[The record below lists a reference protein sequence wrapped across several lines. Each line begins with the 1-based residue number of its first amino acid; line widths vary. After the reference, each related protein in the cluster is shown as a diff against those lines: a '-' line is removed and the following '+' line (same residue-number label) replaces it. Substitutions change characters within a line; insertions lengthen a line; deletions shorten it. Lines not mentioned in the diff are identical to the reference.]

1 MLIAGRFPEVKKHSW
16 EFPGVVM
23 ILTPNPAGMTAPWVG
38 RNLFQRAGLGE
49 TVNEAW
55 NRFFSLDFEGHFGR
69 SSLRLLGVWNPLWTF
84 FVGLVWG
91 EWELGSF
98 LFRWVWGLAESTLAT
113 LVALFVMIL
122 FRWGDHRGWWKALP
136 LLGRPGG
143 GRYLVLMAALVPPG
157 IVLALHGMV
166 GAINLLFPGDPM
178 AAQFHWGYYGKGVFG
193 GWLLLL
199 VFFLFK
205 SWQDTRDEARLS
217 QLKARELEKERL
229 QALLNQLKDQMNP
242 HFLFNTLNTVAA
254 LIPENPSKAELVV
267 VKLSTLLQGIL
278 ASTRRTH
285 HPLSKELEFCGNY
298 LEIEQVRFGPRLEWE
313 VALDASLDAQKVEVP
328 VLLLQPIVEN
338 AVKHGLSSLASGG
351 KVWIKVLLREDTVE
365 LMVEDNGVGFG
376 KSPYSGSGTALGNC
390 RKRLEL
396 AYGPDGSL
404 AIREREGGGTQIIMR
419 LPAGSAGKTGGEK

>member
-1 MLIAGRFPEVKKHSW
+1 
-16 EFPGVVM
+16 
-23 ILTPNPAGMTAPWVG
+23 
-38 RNLFQRAGLGE
+38 
-49 TVNEAW
+49 
-55 NRFFSLDFEGHFGR
+55 
-69 SSLRLLGVWNPLWTF
+69 
-84 FVGLVWG
+84 
-91 EWELGSF
+91 
-98 LFRWVWGLAESTLAT
+98 
-113 LVALFVMIL
+113 
-122 FRWGDHRGWWKALP
+122 
-136 LLGRPGG
+136 
-143 GRYLVLMAALVPPG
+143 
-157 IVLALHGMV
+157 MV
-166 GAINLLFPGDPM
+166 GAINLFFPGDPM

-285 HPLSKELEFCGNY
+285 HPLAKELEFCGDY
-298 LEIEQVRFGPRLEWE
+298 LGIEQVRFGSRLNWE
-313 VALDASLDAQKVEVP
+313 VTLDPSLDSQKMEVP

-351 KVWIKVLLREDTVE
+351 TVWIKAFLVEQSVE
-365 LMVEDNGVGFG
+365 LVVEDDGIGFG
-376 KSPYSGSGTALGNC
+376 KSPYAGSGTALGNC
-390 RKRLEL
+390 RKRIEL
-396 AYGPDGSL
+396 AYGPQGSL
-404 AIREREGGGTQIIMR
+404 AIREREGGGTQIVIR
-419 LPAGSAGKTGGEK
+419 FPAGSAGKPGGEK

>member
-1 MLIAGRFPEVKKHSW
+1 MIFARHRGDIPVQWTVKPRFYFKGLE
-16 EFPGVVM
+16 EFM
-23 ILTPNPAGMTAPWVG
+23 S
-38 RNLFQRAGLGE
+38 
-49 TVNEAW
+49 EAW
-55 NRFFSLDFEGHFGR
+55 NRFFSLDFEEHFAR

-84 FVGLVWG
+84 FVGLFWG

-113 LVALFVMIL
+113 LVALLVMAL
-122 FRWGDHRGWWKALP
+122 FRWADRRGWWKALP
-136 LLGRPGG
+136 FLGHPGG
-143 GRYLVLMAALVPPG
+143 GRYLILMAALVPPG
-157 IVLALHGMV
+157 IILALSGMV
-166 GAINLLFPGDPM
+166 GAINLFFPGDPM

-217 QLKARELEKERL
+217 QLRARELEKERL

-254 LIPENPSKAELVV
+254 LIPENPAKAELVV
-267 VKLSTLLQGIL
+267 VKLSTLFQGIL

-285 HPLSKELEFCGNY
+285 HPLAKELEFCGDY
-298 LEIEQVRFGPRLEWE
+298 LEIEQVRFGTRLNWKVE
-313 VALDASLDAQKVEVP
+313 LDPNLDAQKIEIP

-338 AVKHGLSSLASGG
+338 AVKHGLSSLAAGG
-351 KVWIKVLLREDTVE
+351 TVWIKALIHEESLELTVE
-365 LMVEDNGVGFG
+365 DDGVGFG

-396 AYGPDGSL
+396 AYGPQGSL
-404 AIREREGGGTQIIMR
+404 TIQTRESGGTQVTMK
-419 LPAGSAGKTGGEK
+419 LPALSAGKFGGEI